1 MDSIMKISRQPFYSI
16 KKTLPVEKKVIERK
30 NQLNQL
36 SNDYQS
42 FIKAPRAV
50 FTQPSWVVEL
60 NQPLSSQGN
69 GRVQILKTR
78 LGEVQVF
85 GSYVHQY

>member
-1 MDSIMKISRQPFYSI
+1 MDSIMKINSPPAYSI
-16 KKTLPVEKKVIERK
+16 KKSLPIEKKVVERK
-30 NQLNQL
+30 NQFNQL

-42 FIKAPRAV
+42 FIKAHRAV
-50 FTQPSWVVEL
+50 FAQPSWVVEL
-60 NQPLSSQGN
+60 NQPLSSQDS

-85 GSYVHQY
+85 GAYVHQY